1 MLEKKILL
9 IDDDQAIRDVVQRC
23 LSRAGFNITVSDSPA
38 QAIKLLEEEY
48 YHLILTDIEMNG
60 MDGIELC
67 QFIRKNNRESLIYF
81 FSGSLTSYNMA
92 QLESIGFDG
101 YISKPIDIKTL
112 TQKIN
117 EAFSRIERGRE
128 VSE

>member
-23 LSRAGFNITVSDSPA
+23 LTRAGFSITVADSPA
-38 QAIKLLEEEY
+38 KAIRILEEEY
-48 YHLILTDIEMNG
+48 YHLILTDLEMNG

-67 QFIRKNNRESLIYF
+67 QFIRKNNHESLIYF
-81 FSGSLTSYNMA
+81 FSGAIASYDMA

-101 YISKPIDIKTL
+101 CISKPIDIKTL
-112 TQKIN
+112 TQKIS